1 MSANE
6 MIRGANRPLPDEPI
20 ELRVTGAEGI
30 PVSCVALL
38 SSSGNGAAGNASSIL
53 VAANS
58 QDDVGGFSALRA
70 GAAQTKFILDLQALS
85 SDIIKIQIIVWRSNE
100 ILADLKTA
108 TPSMVISAGGKV
120 FGHFD
125 LPEDIHSHT
134 IAVFCECYR
143 RNSTW
148 KIRAIGEGFANGI
161 VPLARHLNLDAAEL
175 NDMLNAAASAPI
187 FQDTQ
192 SSASSAEPIKST
204 HHKKANTKPQAR
216 PEEKKHSASKVSQKQ
231 LPNSDNYRGHF
242 ESHGWVLAGNGV
254 QPGPSIARK
263 DFGAC
268 ELIDVR
274 QDTEGYFWPAVFLY
288 RPDTGEPLPLH
299 TATSPTVGRS
309 LGSDGLP
316 VLPNLAGLDPTS
328 GEAMNNVPE
337 GARYFAAGGTPA
349 RVLSL
354 DPSDGH
360 INWYAP
366 WSKKWLSM
374 GRCPLPDVH
383 TSFEFGLGGT
393 PDGVF
398 FVSGNVLVHA
408 FPNQE
413 ARFECTDMPG
423 TAIAPLGALGSKIV
437 IPVKSPNGE
446 VIIMVGSGDGSYE
459 VAVEGK
465 VSGSETFGEPVT
477 KEESALCFW
486 PGVGGYLAFEDGI
499 SGQSAKFH
507 SWPEN
512 IEGLPF
518 LRPYRSPNGTFWA
531 MCKEAGDGS
540 VGAGRA
546 VVCTMKVNGAKEKQ
560 MLLAPCAA
568 VGGVVFR
575 GRERYNSPTGD
586 MLEEINLGHGYE
598 GRTIFPIMRIGHAQ
612 TVVGLLAIPGDGSS
626 KKFLFREGK
635 VGRVQMA
642 LALHHDQGKL
652 EMLNHTIDISSF
664 DDFQLFV
671 SGDRIF
677 IHHFESNICKSWRI
691 LSAQ

>member
-1 MSANE
+1 

-20 ELRVTGAEGI
+20 ELRVIGAKGI

-38 SSSGNGAAGNASSIL
+38 SSNSNGATGTASSIL

-58 QDDVGGFSALRA
+58 EDEVGGFAALRV

-85 SDIIKIQIIVWRSNE
+85 ADIIKIQIIVWRSNE

-108 TPSMVISAGGKV
+108 TPSLVMLAGGKA

-134 IAVFCECYR
+134 IAVFGECYR
-143 RNSTW
+143 RNNKW
-148 KIRAIGEGFANGI
+148 KIRAIGEGFSDGI
-161 VPLARHLNLDAAEL
+161 VPLARHLNLDSVEL
-175 NDMLNAAASAPI
+175 NDMLNAAVSAPI
-187 FQDTQ
+187 FQD
-192 SSASSAEPIKST
+192 IKSST
-204 HHKKANTKPQAR
+204 SAAAPINSTYHQNADTIPKAR
-216 PEEKKHSASKVSQKQ
+216 PEKKKHAETRIPQG
-231 LPNSDNYRGHF
+231 PPHNSNNYRGHF
-242 ESHGWVLAGNGV
+242 ESHGWILSGNGV
-254 QPGPSIARK
+254 QPGPLIARK
-263 DFGAC
+263 DIGAC

-274 QDTEGYFWPAVFLY
+274 QDTEGFFWPAVFLY
-288 RPDTGEPLPLH
+288 RPDNGEPLPPH
-299 TATSPTVGRS
+299 TATLPSVGRS
-309 LGSDGLP
+309 LGSDGFPALP
-316 VLPNLAGLDPTS
+316 DLAGLDPKS
-328 GEAMNNVPE
+328 GEIMDNVPE
-337 GARYFAAGGTPA
+337 GARYFAAGGSPA

-354 DPSDGH
+354 DPSDGNV
-360 INWYAP
+360 NWYAP
-366 WSKKWLSM
+366 WSKKWISM
-374 GRCPLPDVH
+374 GRCPLPDVN

-398 FVSGNVLVHA
+398 FASGSVLVHA

-413 ARFECTDMPG
+413 ARFECTEMPG
-423 TAIAPLGALGSKIV
+423 TAIAPPSALGSKIV
-437 IPVKSPNGE
+437 IPLKSRNGE
-446 VIIMVGSGDGSYE
+446 VIIMVGSGDGSHE
-459 VAVEGK
+459 VAVKGEVG
-465 VSGSETFGEPVT
+465 GSETFGEPVT

-486 PGVGGYLAFEDGI
+486 PGVSGYLAFEDGI

-507 SWPEN
+507 AWPEN

-531 MCKEAGDGS
+531 MCREKGDGA
-540 VGAGRA
+540 VGTGRA
-546 VVCTMKVNGAKEKQ
+546 VVCAMKVNGAREKQ
-560 MLLAPCAA
+560 LLLAPCAA

-598 GRTIFPIMRIGHAQ
+598 GRTILPIMRIGQ
-612 TVVGLLAIPGDGSS
+612 TQTIIGLLAIPGDGGS
-626 KKFLFREGK
+626 KKFLFREEKAGK
-635 VGRVQMA
+635 VPMA

-652 EMLNHTIDISSF
+652 EMLNHTIDISSS
-664 DDFQLFV
+664 DDFELFV

>member
-1 MSANE
+1 

-20 ELRVTGAEGI
+20 ELRVIGAEGM

-38 SSSGNGAAGNASSIL
+38 SSSGNGAEGVASSIL

-58 QDDVGGFSALRA
+58 QNEVGGFAALRA
-70 GAAQTKFILDLQALS
+70 GTAQTNFIIDPQALAA
-85 SDIIKIQIIVWRSNE
+85 DIIKIQIILWRSNE
-100 ILADLKTA
+100 VLADHKA
-108 TPSMVISAGGKV
+108 DTPSMVMLASGKA

-134 IAVFCECYR
+134 IAVFGECYR
-143 RNSTW
+143 RNNKW
-148 KIRAIGEGFANGI
+148 KVRAVGEGFAKGI
-161 VPLARHLNLDAAEL
+161 SPLAQHLNLDAAEL
-175 NDMLNAAASAPI
+175 TDMLNAAASAPI
-187 FQDTQ
+187 FIDTQ
-192 SSASSAEPIKST
+192 SSTSAAGPIKST
-204 HHKKANTKPQAR
+204 NAKNAEIMPQAR
-216 PEEKKHSASKVSQKQ
+216 TAEKKPAAPKLSDRQP
-231 LPNSDNYRGHF
+231 PNSNHRGFF

-274 QDTEGYFWPAVFLY
+274 QDTEGVFWPAVFLY
-288 RPDTGEPLPLH
+288 RPDNGEPLPPH
-299 TATSPTVGRS
+299 TATLPTVGRS
-309 LGSDGLP
+309 LGLDGLP
-316 VLPNLAGLDPTS
+316 ALLDLVGLDAKS
-328 GEAMNNVPE
+328 GEAMDNVPE

-354 DPSDGH
+354 DPSDGQ

-366 WSKKWLSM
+366 WSKRWLSM
-374 GRCPLPDVH
+374 GRCPLPDIH
-383 TSFEFGLGGT
+383 TSFEFGVAGT
-393 PDGVF
+393 PDGAF
-398 FVSGNVLVHA
+398 FAAGNVLVHA

-413 ARFECTDMPG
+413 ARFECSDMPG
-423 TAIAPLGALGSKIV
+423 MAIAPPGALGSKIV
-437 IPVKSPNGE
+437 IPLRSPNGE
-446 VIIMVGSGDGSYE
+446 VIIMVRSGDGSHI
-459 VAVEGK
+459 VAVKGK
-465 VSGSETFGEPVT
+465 VAGCETFGEPVT

-486 PGVGGYLAFEDGI
+486 PGVSGYLAFEDGI
-499 SGQSAKFH
+499 SGQSVKFH
-507 SWPEN
+507 AWPEN

-540 VGAGRA
+540 AGAGRA
-546 VVCTMKVNGAKEKQ
+546 VICAMKVNGAKEKQ
-560 MLLAPCAA
+560 LLLAPCVA

-575 GRERYNSPTGD
+575 GRERYNNPTGD
-586 MLEEINLGHGYE
+586 MLEEINLGHGFE
-598 GRTIFPIMRIGHAQ
+598 GRTILPIMRIGNAQ
-612 TVVGLLAIPGDGSS
+612 TVIGLLAIPGDGGS

-635 VGRVQMA
+635 GGKVQMA

-652 EMLNHTIDISSF
+652 EMLNHTIDISSS
-664 DDFQLFV
+664 DDFELFV
-671 SGDRIF
+671 SGDRLF